1 MSSAQ
6 VSSVSAESERSEE
19 SDGPEV
25 DGHQVEN
32 PETDGADGAVGAV
45 GAPEPDDSVVER
57 DVEEAPRGGLRADFG
72 AHFEAHYPRLVGQL
86 FAITLDSGAAHDL
99 VQDAY
104 SRAWRRW
111 SEVREGDA
119 EAWVRRVA
127 VRASRNPWRRLAARI
142 GLRSARVPQQEGLD
156 PRTSAVLAA
165 LAELPLDER
174 RAAVLVHMAG
184 MGVREVAVL
193 EGVSVGT
200 VQARLNRVGTRIEQ
214 AVAGLTIAPPPS
226 HDMAGE
232 TPAEEEER

>member
-1 MSSAQ
+1 
-6 VSSVSAESERSEE
+6 VSSTEVEDVTDAEVEPSAR
-19 SDGPEV
+19 
-25 DGHQVEN
+25 
-32 PETDGADGAVGAV
+32 
-45 GAPEPDDSVVER
+45 PDDSVVER
-57 DVEEAPRGGLRADFG
+57 DVQSPVAGSLRTDFG

-127 VRASRNPWRRLAARI
+127 VRASRNPLRRVAAKL
-142 GLRSARVPQQEGLD
+142 GLRSARVPRQEGLD
-156 PRTSAVLAA
+156 PRTVAVLGA

-184 MGVREVAVL
+184 LGVTEVAVL
-193 EGVSVGT
+193 EGVSLGT
-200 VQARLNRVGTRIEQ
+200 VQARLNRVGTRIEH
-214 AVAGLTIAPPPS
+214 AVAELGPVYVPPAP
-226 HDMAGE
+226 HDDEADSD
-232 TPAEEEER
+232 ASVQEEDR